1 MKVAIYGHSQAQPT
15 GMGDDLIAELKRRK
29 ISVHRLGLQG
39 RSDSGLMKEI
49 DKLGSV
55 SDCDKIV
62 LYCGGNDSKIP
73 DTIKLIQHFG
83 AKRVVAVLPP
93 INLDR
98 VVSGNTNAQ
107 RLEKSKNYQ
116 AAISGMV
123 PVFQITNGKAADF
136 KKDEVHLRSGTAIG
150 RNIAVKIADAVEGK
164 ATAMI
169 SNMQIAIASV
179 AIIAAILFMRG
190 RK

>member
-15 GMGDDLIAELKRRK
+15 GMGDDLIAELKKRK
-29 ISVHRLGLQG
+29 ITTHRVGLQG
-39 RSDSGLMKEI
+39 RSDAGLMKEI
-49 DKLGSV
+49 DKLGDV

-83 AKRVVAVLPP
+83 SKRVIAVLPP

-98 VVSGNTNAQ
+98 LSAGNTNEQ
-107 RLEKSKNYQ
+107 KLEKSKNYQ
-116 AAISGMV
+116 AALRGMV
-123 PVFQITNGKAADF
+123 QVFQITNGKSSDF
-136 KKDEVHLRSGTAIG
+136 KKDEIHLRSGTVIG
-150 RNIAVKIADAVEGK
+150 KNIAVKIADAVEGK
-164 ATAMI
+164 FSI
-169 SNMQIAIASV
+169 SSIQIAIASV
-179 AIIAAILFMRG
+179 AIIGFLLFMRN